1 MLSPYSDISQYKS
14 STPINKLKLPFGKED
29 VYSVS
34 EGLIEKSMLK
44 QLVKYLSEN
53 YNKQIIVQELD
64 KCQDTVQLVKFM
76 EIVQMGQ
83 VQNPQS
89 RSAEELFKL
98 YDRDGKGYIDKDDL
112 MRVA

>member
-1 MLSPYSDISQYKS
+1 
-14 STPINKLKLPFGKED
+14 
-29 VYSVS
+29 
-34 EGLIEKSMLK
+34 
-44 QLVKYLSEN
+44 
-53 YNKQIIVQELD
+53 
-64 KCQDTVQLVKFM
+64 M